1 MFIRNDGQDDINI
14 LQNCFT
20 AYLVVAVR
28 RKRVQYLRARN
39 QRRYMEELS
48 DPLTDYRLLQM
59 EDTDTVS
66 CNLSFL
72 EQIES
77 KELIVALR
85 QMKEQEFFILTMRV
99 LENLSFREIAERT
112 NLNINTVSA
121 IYYRALKKLRKQILE
136 G

>member
-1 MFIRNDGQDDINI
+1 
-14 LQNCFT
+14 
-20 AYLVVAVR
+20 
-28 RKRVQYLRARN
+28 
-39 QRRYMEELS
+39 MEELS
-48 DPLTDYRLLQM
+48 DPLSDYRLLQM